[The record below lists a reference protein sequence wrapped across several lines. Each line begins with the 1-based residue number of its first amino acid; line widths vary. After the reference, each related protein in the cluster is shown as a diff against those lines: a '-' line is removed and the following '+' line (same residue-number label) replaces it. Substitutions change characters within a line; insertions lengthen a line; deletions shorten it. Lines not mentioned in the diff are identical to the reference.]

1 MNWKTISDIA
11 ESAPNS
17 VGLLI
22 VSLAFIAD
30 SYISSTNT
38 DAIVDRINAMEV
50 FKGEIATRISN
61 IDKNISM
68 LIEDSRS
75 YRERDKDIY
84 IRVNVLES
92 KVKVIEEGLK
102 DGKIR

>member
-38 DAIVDRINAMEV
+38 DAIVERINSMEV

-68 LIEDSRS
+68 LIEDSRA
-75 YRERDKDIY
+75 YRERDNELY

-92 KVKVIEEGLK
+92 KVKVLEEK
-102 DGKIR
+102 SNGKVR